1 MFIEYIDANNL
12 YGWAMCKKLPID
24 DFMKEQDLSIFTDD
38 FIKNYNKKSDK
49 GYLFHVD
56 INYLQEIR
64 ELHVDLPFLH
74 AKMQVDKVN
83 KLVANVHDKNNY
95 VVHVYALK
103 QALNH
108 GLVLKKVHEV
118 ISFRQEA
125 WLESYIEMNTALR
138 TQAKNDFEKDYFKL
152 KNNSAYG
159 KTMENI
165 RKHGDI
171 YLVTNDKK
179 RSILASEPNY
189 HTTKN
194 ISKNLLIMEMKKS
207 YIYT

>member
-1 MFIEYIDANNL
+1 
-12 YGWAMCKKLPID
+12 
-24 DFMKEQDLSIFTDD
+24 
-38 FIKNYNKKSDK
+38 
-49 GYLFHVD
+49 
-56 INYLQEIR
+56 
-64 ELHVDLPFLH
+64 
-74 AKMQVDKVN
+74 MQVNKVN

-95 VVHVYALK
+95 VVNVYALK

-118 ISFRQEA
+118 ISFRQEV

>member
-64 ELHVDLPFLH
+64 EFHVDLPFLP
-74 AKMQVDKVN
+74 AKMQVNKVN

-95 VVHVYALK
+95 VRCTCICIKTSIKSWLSV
-103 QALNH
+103 
-108 GLVLKKVHEV
+108 KKG
-118 ISFRQEA
+118 A
-125 WLESYIEMNTALR
+125 
-138 TQAKNDFEKDYFKL
+138 
-152 KNNSAYG
+152 
-159 KTMENI
+159 
-165 RKHGDI
+165 
-171 YLVTNDKK
+171 
-179 RSILASEPNY
+179 
-189 HTTKN
+189 
-194 ISKNLLIMEMKKS
+194 
-207 YIYT
+207 

>member
-1 MFIEYIDANNL
+1 
-12 YGWAMCKKLPID
+12 
-24 DFMKEQDLSIFTDD
+24 
-38 FIKNYNKKSDK
+38 
-49 GYLFHVD
+49 
-56 INYLQEIR
+56 
-64 ELHVDLPFLH
+64 
-74 AKMQVDKVN
+74 MQVNKVN

-95 VVHVYALK
+95 VVNVYALK

-108 GLVLKKVHEV
+108 GLVLKKVHDV
-118 ISFRQEA
+118 ISFRQEV